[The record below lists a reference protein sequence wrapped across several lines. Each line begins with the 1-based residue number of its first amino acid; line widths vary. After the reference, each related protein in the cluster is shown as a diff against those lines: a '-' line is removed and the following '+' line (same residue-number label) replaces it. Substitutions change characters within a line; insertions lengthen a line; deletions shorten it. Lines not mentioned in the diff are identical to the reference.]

1 MFSYIMLGTN
11 DLPRAIKFYDP
22 LMALL
27 GHVKAGRNEQ
37 GASWGTFNG
46 NHTCGLCVGVP
57 FDQQPAGVGNGT
69 MVALNARSVA
79 HIAELHALALQLGGR
94 DEGGPG
100 HRPQYGDGFHSAY
113 VRDPDGN
120 KLAFVYYASADCM
133 AAAEVAFA
141 GGDKGVRTANFAVL
155 IHRGIKKPAAQA
167 LRLIFPAS
175 YLPQSDNVIR
185 RRAYSVSAAS

>member
-1 MFSYIMLGTN
+1 MT
-11 DLPRAIKFYDP
+11 
-22 LMALL
+22 
-27 GHVKAGRNEQ
+27 VAGRILSFGLSFRGQPVTTAARDPHQPGPDTRETVTDQ
-37 GASWGTFNG
+37 GVFAYEGTFNG

-120 KLAFVYYASADCM
+120 KLAFVYYASAD
-133 AAAEVAFA
+133 
-141 GGDKGVRTANFAVL
+141 
-155 IHRGIKKPAAQA
+155 
-167 LRLIFPAS
+167 
-175 YLPQSDNVIR
+175 
-185 RRAYSVSAAS
+185 